1 MSTIQFDKVAIANWL
16 IDWIAKEMGIDKN
29 EIQTSVPFSSFN
41 LDSIVVVTM
50 AVDLEAWLK
59 KRVDPTVFWEYET
72 IDELAAWLERHDV
85 TTE

>member
-1 MSTIQFDKVAIANWL
+1 MSTIQFDKVAIENWL
-16 IDWIAKEMGIDKN
+16 IDWIAKEMGINKS
-29 EIQTSVPFSSFN
+29 EIQTGVPFSSFN

-72 IDELAAWLERHDV
+72 IDELATWLERHYV
-85 TTE
+85 IIE